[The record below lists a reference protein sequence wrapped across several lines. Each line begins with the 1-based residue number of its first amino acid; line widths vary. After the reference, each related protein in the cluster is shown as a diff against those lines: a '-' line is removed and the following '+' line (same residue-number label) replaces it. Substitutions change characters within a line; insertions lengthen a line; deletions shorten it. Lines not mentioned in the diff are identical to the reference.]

1 MLCTI
6 NVHCI
11 YITLNKKLNILFV
24 LLWSAVEEKNFPKSW
39 YYFDFTTGENALHKA
54 LYQHNFSDYKDLV
67 IDFILANV
75 FFFIITFFYWAV
87 PQFLKLACG
96 YKMQRLICASSYHR
110 LCGRQRSEN
119 AVFKPSLRPSGWHF
133 PVSPSLISCPV
144 SLHRLWVT
152 GHIRQAD
159 RSTAANDNIL
169 LKASESK
176 WMFLLFSICVFT
188 RNLTLTLDFLQPSAC
203 SVDVCRDACMFIPFK
218 YLSSRKSLPEMKE
231 KMMMT
236 S

>member
-1 MLCTI
+1 MFTAFTLLWTRTWIYYLFYFDQQQKKKTSPNPGTTLILQQVKMLCTRH
-6 NVHCI
+6 NCI
-11 YITLNKKLNILFV
+11 SITFLITRTLSLISFL
-24 LLWSAVEEKNFPKSW
+24 
-39 YYFDFTTGENALHKA
+39 
-54 LYQHNFSDYKDLV
+54 QM
-67 IDFILANV
+67 

-119 AVFKPSLRPSGWHF
+119 AVFKPSLRPSVWHF

-176 WMFLLFSICVFT
+176 WMFLLFSVCVFT

-203 SVDVCRDACMFIPFK
+203 SVDVCRDACIFIPFK